1 MRSLLMILMGV
12 CLSLS
17 LFARDFQF
25 VYIRF
30 DNSMSKSQL
39 LQTITNLKNTFSD
52 SEEFIIYYSNAQIIM
67 DARSWNEADLYGI
80 IMEQMSYS
88 AISIPDETEK
98 ISELLEKYL
107 KLNFEGQGINKKVLS
122 QENFSTIKFN
132 LLVGSE
138 FVFSKNPNGLL
149 ARVFITNSL
158 NKSNIDLNLCYY
170 PCGSVYTE
178 NDLQFN
184 SLYQLNNVKLQI
196 VK

>member
-1 MRSLLMILMGV
+1 MGV